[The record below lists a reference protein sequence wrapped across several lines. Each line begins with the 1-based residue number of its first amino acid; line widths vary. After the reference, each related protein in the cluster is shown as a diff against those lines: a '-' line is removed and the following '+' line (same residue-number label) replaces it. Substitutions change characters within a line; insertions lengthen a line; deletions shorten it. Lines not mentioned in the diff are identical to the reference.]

1 LSPGTG
7 AVDDSLML
15 EFVDVVVSVLVVV
28 VPVVGGLSE
37 DMYCILGW
45 GWLMVVFIVC
55 AFILST
61 LSAMI
66 KLIEKEKL
74 LLTEK

>member
-1 LSPGTG
+1 
-7 AVDDSLML
+7 
-15 EFVDVVVSVLVVV
+15 
-28 VPVVGGLSE
+28 
-37 DMYCILGW
+37 
-45 GWLMVVFIVC
+45 MVVFIVC